1 MKKQS
6 YRKEERITS
15 SGRYRVIY
23 RQGVW
28 KSSRNFTS
36 VIYNNTQG
44 IKRLGITVSKKT
56 GNAVKRNRIKRLL
69 REFFRRNK
77 DLFPAGCDV
86 VLMARKNMP
95 PLTYNETCEELTR
108 LFERKAET

>member
-15 SGRYRVIY
+15 SSRYRVIY

-28 KSSRNFTS
+28 KSSKNFTS
-36 VIYNNTQG
+36 VTYSNTQG
-44 IKRLGITVSKKT
+44 IKRLGITVSKKA
-56 GNAVKRNRIKRLL
+56 GNAVKRSRIKRLL
-69 REFFRRNK
+69 REYFRLNK

-86 VLMARKNMP
+86 VLMARKNIP
-95 PLTYNETCEELTR
+95 PLTYREICAELTR
-108 LFERKAET
+108 LIERKAET